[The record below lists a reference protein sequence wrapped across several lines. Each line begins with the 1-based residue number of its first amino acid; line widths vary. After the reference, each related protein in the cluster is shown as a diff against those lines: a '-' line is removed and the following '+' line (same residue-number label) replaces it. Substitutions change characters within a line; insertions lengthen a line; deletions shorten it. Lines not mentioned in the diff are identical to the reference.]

1 MSTHGSAQAVGQSS
15 EVDPVSRERLM
26 IDLDSELLA
35 RLRRTAQAQD
45 QPTEQL
51 ATLLLARGLEQE
63 ALRAR
68 IEVALETLT
77 PREREV
83 ALLASRGLTN
93 RQIASTL
100 VISPETVK
108 THIRHGLAKFG
119 LSSKFELRLL
129 LELGSVG

>member
-1 MSTHGSAQAVGQSS
+1 MGTHGSAQVIGQSS
-15 EVDPVSRERLM
+15 VVDPVSRERFM
-26 IDLDSELLA
+26 IDLDSELIA
-35 RLRRTAQAQD
+35 RLRRAAHAQD

-51 ATLLLARGLEQE
+51 AASLLARGLEQE

-68 IEVALETLT
+68 IEVVLETLT

-119 LSSKFELRLL
+119 LNSKFELRLL

>member
-1 MSTHGSAQAVGQSS
+1 
-15 EVDPVSRERLM
+15 M

-35 RLRRTAQAQD
+35 RLRRAARARD
-45 QPTEQL
+45 QPAEQL
-51 ATLLLARGLEQE
+51 AAVLLARGLEQE

-68 IEVALETLT
+68 IEAALKTLT

-100 VISPETVK
+100 VISTETVK

-119 LSSKFELRLL
+119 LNSKFELRLL
-129 LELGSVG
+129 LELGSAS